1 MKKKKNPLSIVII
14 YWLTQIVFWLMVMV
28 FFGAIVAN
36 IALQF
41 GVIGKDLQIH
51 TEMPVETSYI
61 QKGSLEILGVL
72 QEVEYVEATGKIHF
86 IDTNPE
92 LAKWFG
98 YLLLGVASI
107 TLYIFL
113 SFKRF
118 IGNVYRGYIFERF
131 NIRMLKKMAYGL
143 IIFWG
148 FMIIYSRMFYYF
160 VAREIRFEHL
170 EISSNMDSYGFL
182 LLAALF
188 LWVLS
193 HVFLTGVKLQ
203 DDQSLTV

>member
-1 MKKKKNPLSIVII
+1 MKKRKNPLSIVII
-14 YWLTQIVFWLMVMV
+14 YWLTQIAFWLMVLV
-28 FFGAIVAN
+28 FFGAIAGN

-41 GVIGKDLQIH
+41 GAIGNDLQIH
-51 TEMPVETSYI
+51 GEMPVETSYTE
-61 QKGSLEILGVL
+61 KGYFEIMGVT
-72 QEVEYVEATGKIHF
+72 QEVAYVEATGKLHF
-86 IDTNPE
+86 IDTNSK

-98 YLLLGVASI
+98 YLLMGVVSI

-113 SFKRF
+113 NFKRF
-118 IGNVYRGYIFERF
+118 IGNVYRGFIFERF

-143 IIFWG
+143 IIFWA

-160 VAREIRFEHL
+160 IAREITFEHL
-170 EISSNMDSYGFL
+170 EISSNMNSYGFL
-182 LLAALF
+182 LVAALF

-193 HVFLTGVKLQ
+193 HVFMTGVKLQ